1 MEAELTGVS
10 GFVRACS
17 LADLPDEGQTL
28 AVEVAGT
35 PLVIACSGGDYFAV
49 DEFCT
54 HADVSLADGEVCD
67 QTVECWLHGS
77 RFDLRTGKPVG
88 PPASKAIGS
97 YQVRLDGDD
106 VLVSLDP
113 DQER

>member
-1 MEAELTGVS
+1 MAEA
-10 GFVRACS
+10 GFVRACALS
-17 LADLPDEGQTL
+17 DVPAEGVI
-28 AVEVAGT
+28 AVEVGGV
-35 PLVIACSGGDYFAV
+35 PLVVARSGGEVFAV

-54 HADVSLADGEVCD
+54 HADVSLADGDVSD
-67 QTVECWLHGS
+67 RTVECWLHGS

-88 PPASKAIGS
+88 PPASKPVGA
-97 YQVRLDGDD
+97 YPVRLDGDD